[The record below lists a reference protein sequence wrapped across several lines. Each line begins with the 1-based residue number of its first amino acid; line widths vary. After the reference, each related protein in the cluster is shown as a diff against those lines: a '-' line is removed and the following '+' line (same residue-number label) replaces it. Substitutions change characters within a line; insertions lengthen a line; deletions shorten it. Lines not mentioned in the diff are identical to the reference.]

1 MRRIAIVVFVAGLI
15 AIPLALRLWW
25 QHGVQDLDTTVN
37 CG

>member
-1 MRRIAIVVFVAGLI
+1 MRKIAIFVIVAGMA

-25 QHGVQDLDTTVN
+25 QHGVQDLDTTVD